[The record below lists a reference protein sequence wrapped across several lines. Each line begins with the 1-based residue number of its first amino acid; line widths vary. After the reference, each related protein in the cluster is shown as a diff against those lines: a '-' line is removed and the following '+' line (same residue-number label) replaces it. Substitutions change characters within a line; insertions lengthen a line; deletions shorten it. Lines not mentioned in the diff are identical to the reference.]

1 LKIFFH
7 SELQPSK
14 SKFVH
19 IYKIPGNI
27 LHNTGALLGHCR
39 IVHPEIKI
47 CHHCY
52 VIEKL
57 V

>member
-27 LHNTGALLGHCR
+27 LHNTGALLLCTDNH
-39 IVHPEIKI
+39 ELM
-47 CHHCY
+47 Y
-52 VIEKL
+52 DS
-57 V
+57 